1 MAQRTM
7 NTKQEALPQAFDLGE
22 MRDLTLEE
30 LEEVAGGPEVQNDGP
45 PT

>member
-1 MAQRTM
+1 M
-7 NTKQEALPQAFDLGE
+7 NIKQEALSQDLGLVE